1 MILDNLRQ
9 DFIYA
14 LRTLRKS
21 PGLVAVAVLSLGL
34 GIGSNVAIFAAV
46 DVFMLRPLP
55 FDSEDR
61 LLDVFSSVPERGWMH
76 TSMSIPDFLDYR
88 EQSQTM
94 NVGGRF
100 GSDFNMSG
108 TDVPERVDGAR
119 VSWNFF
125 EALGTQPVLGRTFR
139 PEEENE
145 GQHQVVV
152 LSDGLWQRRFGADP
166 GIIGQ
171 TLLLDSEPHTV
182 IGVLPPRFW
191 VDDAMIDIYAP
202 FRLRGDEERGSHF
215 MVAVGRLHPRATE
228 EQARSEVVE
237 IARRLEEAYP
247 GSNEGWSGG
256 VRLFRKQLF
265 SEEFEMGSLISS
277 VAVAFVL
284 LIACANVANLMLT
297 KVSARDREIAV
308 RCALGAG
315 RFRIVRQL
323 LTEAMIISFMGGV
336 FGIFVSIAGIRG
348 IKSLMPATFPFAQDV
363 ALDARSLMFAVA
375 VTVLTGLLF
384 GSAPALQSTRANLTA
399 SLKEGGRGHV
409 GAKGDRLRKL
419 LVVAEIS
426 LALTLLVSSA
436 LLVQAFLRLQV
447 GEFGWNEENLLT
459 FRLDLPVKEYENDE
473 TVGGFYR
480 QLVPALEAVPG
491 AQAVGGTSILPLQGN
506 SNTYYGIPGEEYA
519 GLQERPVVDYLF
531 VTPDYFRAMGISI
544 LRGRAL
550 NEADRP
556 DGREVIV
563 ISEAMA
569 ERHWPGEDPI
579 GKQIEYWGETREIVG
594 VAGDILNRRGDAR
607 VISYM
612 SAFQYPRRALSM
624 AVRTAGPHSSV
635 VDAVRAEV
643 LRLDPNLPMYAVMS
657 MEDVRVESTMGD
669 AVMAK
674 IMGTLAVITL
684 VLAIVGV
691 YGVMAYSVTQR
702 TQEMG
707 IRLALGARPADVL
720 RMVLRQGAS
729 LAIVGIVIGLAIT
742 LLVTR
747 SLSIF
752 LYGVS
757 PFDPMTFTLV
767 TVTLLLAALGAT
779 YVPAL
784 RATRV
789 DPLDALR
796 AE

>member
-1 MILDNLRQ
+1 MDHLKQ
-9 DFIYA
+9 DLIYA

-34 GIGSNVAIFAAV
+34 GIGSVVSIFAAV

-55 FDSEDR
+55 FDGEDR
-61 LLDVFSSVPERGWMH
+61 LLDVFSTVPERGWMH
-76 TSMSIPDFLDYR
+76 NSLSIPDFLDYR

-94 NVGGRF
+94 SVAGRHGG
-100 GSDFNMSG
+100 DFNMSG
-108 TDVPERVDGAR
+108 TDMPERVDGAR

-125 EALGTQPVLGRTFR
+125 EVLGTQPVLGRTFR
-139 PEEENE
+139 PEEERD
-145 GQHQVVV
+145 GQQQVVI
-152 LSDGLWQRRFGADP
+152 LSDGLWRRRFGADP
-166 GIIGQ
+166 EIIGQ
-171 TLLLDSEPHTV
+171 TLLLDAEPHTV
-182 IGVLPPRFW
+182 IGVLPPKVW
-191 VDDAMIDIYAP
+191 VDDDTIEIYAP
-202 FRLRGDEERGSHF
+202 FGLTGEEGRGNHF
-215 MVAVGRLHPRATE
+215 MVAVGRLHPGATE
-228 EQARSEVVE
+228 EQARSEVEE

-247 GSNEGWSGG
+247 DSNEGWSAG
-256 VRLFRKQLF
+256 VQLFRKQIF

-277 VAVAFVL
+277 VAVFFVL

-315 RFRIVRQL
+315 RSRIVRQL
-323 LTEAMIISFMGGV
+323 LTEAMMISFMGGA

-348 IKSLMPATFPFAQDV
+348 IHSLMPATFPFAQDV
-363 ALDARSLMFAVA
+363 ALDARSLIFAIA
-375 VTVLTGLLF
+375 VTVLTGILF
-384 GSAPALQSTRANLTA
+384 GSAPALQSTRANLTD

-419 LVVAEIS
+419 FVVAEIS
-426 LALTLLVSSA
+426 LALTLLVSAA

-459 FRLDLPVKEYENDE
+459 FRLDLPDKEYEDDE
-473 TVGGFYR
+473 MVGGFYR

-491 AQAVGGTSILPLQGN
+491 VQAVGGTSILPLQGN

-519 GLQERPVVDYLF
+519 SLQERPVVEFRF
-531 VTPDYFRAMGISI
+531 VTPDYFRAMGIPI

-556 DGREVIV
+556 DGRDVIV
-563 ISEAMA
+563 ISEFLA

-594 VAGDILNRRGDAR
+594 VAGDTLDRRGDPRAS
-607 VISYM
+607 SYM
-612 SAFQYPRRALSM
+612 SAFQYPQRGISM
-624 AVRTAGPHSSV
+624 AVRTAAAPSAV

-657 MEDVRVESTMGD
+657 MEEMRARATMGD
-669 AVMAK
+669 AIMAK
-674 IMGTLAVITL
+674 IMGTLAVVTL
-684 VLAIVGV
+684 LLAVVGV

-729 LAIVGIVIGLAIT
+729 LTLVGIVIGLVIT
-742 LLVTR
+742 SMVTR
-747 SLSIF
+747 SLSVF

-767 TVTLLLAALGAT
+767 TVTLLLAAVGAT
-779 YVPAL
+779 YVPAR

-796 AE
+796 SE